1 MFKRIAALMAVM
13 MCSISLFA
21 CKVETPEEHAQT
33 EGGEYTCTVSIDC
46 LTILDNYDSLKASKR
61 SMVPEDGI
69 ICEKTEVSFNEG
81 DTAFDVLVKLTKDK
95 GIHMEYNKAPAYNSI
110 YIEGIGNLYEMDCGE
125 LSGWTYLVNG
135 EGLNYG
141 CNQYVMEDGDVI
153 EWRFTC
159 DLGRDVGAYKE
170 EK

>member
-1 MFKRIAALMAVM
+1 MLKRITALAAAVLM
-13 MCSISLFA
+13 SLALFG

-33 EGGEYTCTVSIDC
+33 QGGELTCTVSIDC
-46 LTILDNYDSLKASKR
+46 LTILDNIDSLKPSKK

-69 ICEKTEVSFNEG
+69 ICPPTEVTFNEG
-81 DTAFDVLVKLTKDK
+81 DTAFDVLVKLTRDK

-141 CNQYVMEDGDVI
+141 CSQYTMVNGDVI
-153 EWRFTC
+153 EWRYTC
-159 DLGRDVGAYKE
+159 DLGRDVGAFKE
-170 EK
+170 E